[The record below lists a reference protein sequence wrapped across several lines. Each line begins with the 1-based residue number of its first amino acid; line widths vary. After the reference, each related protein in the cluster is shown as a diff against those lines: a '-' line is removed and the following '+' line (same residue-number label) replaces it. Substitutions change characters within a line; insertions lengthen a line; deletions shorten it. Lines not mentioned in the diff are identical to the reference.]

1 VIFSKL
7 DNIVPLNF
15 RFIPREEPERLKIS
29 SMKNP
34 LNNRLH
40 ASRIALL
47 PTITLLMLSA
57 FAVPQTQ
64 ASNLI
69 PGDAEFIGKVD
80 VSALPPAAADIV
92 QTVALPSFVLDGVA
106 AAKDEAAKE
115 GVQIQGGQ
123 DVITP
128 KGSSFIHVQ
137 KSVEGIPGTN
147 PNPCSCTPPDM
158 GIGVSKKHVFQMVN
172 LAGQIYSTSGQVVKP
187 TFSLADFW
195 FIPIRGGPLG
205 IGLSDPV
212 VVFDA
217 GSGRWFASILNV
229 FQVNRVRFA
238 VSATDNP
245 LGTWFIYQ
253 VSTGV
258 AGRLPDQPYIGY
270 SDDKFVITAND
281 FQFDPAF
288 LAAAYVG
295 VQFWV
300 INKAKMLSGS
310 LLASSDVQT
319 NTPDDTKFSI
329 RPAQHLSSTSIFY
342 MVENCQTVS
351 PIVLISICPA
361 TGSGG
366 ATLYAISG
374 LPPTA
379 TIIENTVEIDQT
391 FFAPDADQPGT
402 TTLLATNDNRVLSVV
417 WRQNKLWFALND
429 GCVPDGDTDDR
440 SCARLVQLSTS
451 GTSAPTVLQ
460 DFDLGIPGAYAFYPA
475 LSTDTSQNLVLVFGT
490 SSSTEFPS
498 LKVSGQLSTQPV
510 ETLGP
515 TVTVVVGN
523 AADLSTR
530 YGDYFWAAT
539 EPNNPSTFWIAGE
552 HRQITLFQGWSTQVA
567 RISFVAGS

>member
-1 VIFSKL
+1 VIFSKP
-7 DNIVPLNF
+7 DNIVLLNF
-15 RFIPREEPERLKIS
+15 RFIPVGSGSRLKIS

-40 ASRIALL
+40 ASRLALL

-64 ASNLI
+64 ASTLI
-69 PGDAEFIGKVD
+69 PGNAEFIGKVD

-158 GIGVSKKHVFQMVN
+158 GIGVSKKYVFQMVN

-195 FIPIRGGPLG
+195 FIPVRGGPLG

-229 FQVNRVRFA
+229 FQLNRVRFA

-245 LGTWFIYQ
+245 LGTWYIYQ
-253 VSTGV
+253 VSTPAANV
-258 AGRLPDQPYIGY
+258 LPDQPYIGY
-270 SDDKFVITAND
+270 SDDKFGITAND
-281 FQFDPAF
+281 FTIDTTTG
-288 LAAAYVG
+288 AAAYLG
-295 VQFWV
+295 VQFW
-300 INKAKMLSGS
+300 ILNKAQMMAGSGTVN
-310 LLASSDVQT
+310 LIT
-319 NTPDDTKFSI
+319 NTPDSSKFAI
-329 RPAQHLSSTSIFY
+329 RPAQHLSPTAIFY

-351 PIVLISICPA
+351 PLVLISICPA
-361 TGSGG
+361 TGAGG
-366 ATLYAISG
+366 ATLYAVTG
-374 LPPTA
+374 VPPGPTLV
-379 TIIENTVEIDQT
+379 TESTVEIDQT
-391 FFAPDADQPGT
+391 FFAPDAEQPGT

-429 GCVPDGDTDDR
+429 GCNPDGDPDDR
-440 SCARLVQLSTS
+440 SCARLVQLGTS

-460 DFDLGIPGAYAFYPA
+460 NFDLGILGAFVFYPA

-490 SSSTEFPS
+490 SSLTEFPS
-498 LKVSGQLSTQPV
+498 LKVSGQLSTQPI

-523 AADLSTR
+523 APDVSTR

-539 EPNNPSTFWIAGE
+539 EPNNPSTFWVAGE
-552 HRQITLFQGWSTQVA
+552 HRQISLRQGWSTQVA
-567 RISFVAGS
+567 RISFIAGS